1 MSNKKRLPWRCA
13 NAKQARDKATIY
25 NSREWQELR
34 IAKLR
39 SQPLCERCLSQGRYV
54 SAHVVHHIVPIET
67 AHTLQDMKCL
77 AIDCGLAGL
86 QSLCDQCHAD
96 IHNDAGYHTREA
108 VQQRAKDRQERWQ
121 DKVMKRFGFLQRN
134 DPNYKIEDNG
144 IQTEIYEGPVRET
157 GANRTYGAQAQTNAE
172 GSGNYQDEMG

>member
-1 MSNKKRLPWRCA
+1 M
-13 NAKQARDKATIY
+13 DKATIY

-54 SAHVVHHIVPIET
+54 RAHPVHHIIPIET
-67 AHTLQDMKCL
+67 AHNMADMKRL
-77 AIDCGLAGL
+77 AFDFNNL

-134 DPNYKIEDNG
+134 DPNYKVEDNG
-144 IQTEIYEGPVRET
+144 IQTEIHERPVRET
-157 GANRTYGAQAQTNAE
+157 NTDRTCETQAQANAK
-172 GSGNYQDEMG
+172 GNR

>member
-1 MSNKKRLPWRCA
+1 MSKMKRLPWRCA
-13 NAKQARDKATIY
+13 NEKQQKDKAEIY
-25 NSREWQELR
+25 NSRKWKELR

-54 SAHVVHHIVPIET
+54 SAHVVHHIIPIET
-67 AHTLQDMKCL
+67 AHTLADMKRL

-121 DKVMKRFGFLQRN
+121 DKVMKRFAPN
-134 DPNYKIEDNG
+134 YDPEPNYKTEDNG
-144 IQTEIYEGPVRET
+144 IQTEIHERPIRE
-157 GANRTYGAQAQTNAE
+157 ANTDRTREARAQANSE
-172 GSGNYQDEMG
+172 GNS

>member
-13 NAKQARDKATIY
+13 NAKQARNKATIY

-54 SAHVVHHIVPIET
+54 SAHVVHHIIPIET
-67 AHTLQDMKCL
+67 AHTLQDMKRL

-134 DPNYKIEDNG
+134 DPNYKVEDNG
-144 IQTEIYEGPVRET
+144 IQTEIHERPVRET
-157 GANRTYGAQAQTNAE
+157 NTDRTCETQAQANAQ
-172 GSGNYQDEMG
+172 GNR

>member
-1 MSNKKRLPWRCA
+1 MSRDKRLPWRCA
-13 NAKQARDKATIY
+13 NKKQAKDKATIY

-54 SAHVVHHIVPIET
+54 NAHVVHHIIPIET
-67 AHTLQDMKCL
+67 AHTLEEMKRL

-96 IHNDAGYHTREA
+96 IHNDAGYHNREA

-121 DKVMKRFGFLQRN
+121 YKVMKRFSPDS
-134 DPNYKIEDNG
+134 DPEPTD
-144 IQTEIYEGPVRET
+144 
-157 GANRTYGAQAQTNAE
+157 
-172 GSGNYQDEMG
+172 

>member
-1 MSNKKRLPWRCA
+1 MNDKKRLPWRCA

-108 VQQRAKDRQERWQ
+108 VQQRANERLERWQ

-172 GSGNYQDEMG
+172 GSGSYQDEMG

>member
-1 MSNKKRLPWRCA
+1 MSKKKRLPWRCA
-13 NAKQARDKATIY
+13 NEKQAKDKATIY

-39 SQPLCERCLSQGRYV
+39 STQKLCERCLSQGRFV
-54 SAHVVHHIVPIET
+54 EAHVVHHIIPIET
-67 AHTLQDMKCL
+67 AHTLEEMKRL
-77 AIDCGLAGL
+77 AIDCGLDGL

-134 DPNYKIEDNG
+134 DPNYKVEDNG
-144 IQTEIYEGPVRET
+144 IQTEIHERPIRET
-157 GANRTYGAQAQTNAE
+157 DTDRNCETQAQANAK
-172 GSGNYQDEMG
+172 GNR